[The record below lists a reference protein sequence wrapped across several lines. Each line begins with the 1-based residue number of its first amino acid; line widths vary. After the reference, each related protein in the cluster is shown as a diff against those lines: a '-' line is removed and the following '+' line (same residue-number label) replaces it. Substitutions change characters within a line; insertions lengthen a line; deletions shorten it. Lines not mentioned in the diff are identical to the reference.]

1 MQRLNSPLITQNSD
15 YKIKNMAN
23 NKSGTIVAV
32 SVISLLLVGTA
43 IYFVVKGA
51 KTKPRPQEGGGGDG
65 GRFPVGS
72 GGSTQPEPSAP
83 AEQPTQPIKTGFGA
97 FLESLTSGFQRS
109 LRTKDPSSF
118 QGFNFPI
125 RRGQKGSNVKRL
137 QQLLLTFDKNIL
149 PRFGADGD
157 FGTETE
163 TALVRVIGKK
173 QVDGQA
179 DILAIESKIKEKAGS
194 IMAGSFMNQ
203 QLGIKLY

>member
-1 MQRLNSPLITQNSD
+1 
-15 YKIKNMAN
+15 MAN

-51 KTKPRPQEGGGGDG
+51 KTKPKPQEGGGGDG
-65 GRFPVGS
+65 GRLPVG
-72 GGSTQPEPSAP
+72 GGQSEPSLP
-83 AEQPTQPIKTGFGA
+83 VEQTPQPTKTGFGA
-97 FLESLTSGFQRS
+97 FLESLTRGFQKG
-109 LRTKDPSSF
+109 LTTKDPSTY
-118 QGFNFPI
+118 QGFSFPI
-125 RRGQKGSNVKRL
+125 KRGQKGSNVKRL

-173 QVDGQA
+173 QVNSQD
-179 DILAIESKIKEKAGS
+179 DILAIETKIKEKAGS
-194 IMAGSFMNQ
+194 IMAGAFMNQ